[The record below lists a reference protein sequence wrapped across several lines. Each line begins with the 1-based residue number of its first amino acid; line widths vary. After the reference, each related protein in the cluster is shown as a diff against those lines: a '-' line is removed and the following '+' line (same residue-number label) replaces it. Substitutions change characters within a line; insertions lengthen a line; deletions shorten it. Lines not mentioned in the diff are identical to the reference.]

1 MRHRPEIVSN
11 IVFQDG
17 KPYIAYLSAG
27 IAHDDPR
34 SKGYTVVAQ
43 SSFYNLEDMKYYDET
58 CPSHQELKKTAREAG
73 LAEPPLT
80 VYVESAPVI
89 DLRA

>member
-1 MRHRPEIVSN
+1 M
-11 IVFQDG
+11 
-17 KPYIAYLSAG
+17 SAG
-27 IAHDDPR
+27 AAHNDPR

-43 SSFYNLEDMKYYDET
+43 SSFYSLDDMKYYDET
-58 CPSHQELKKTAREAG
+58 DPSHQELKKIARESG

-89 DLRA
+89 DIKRG